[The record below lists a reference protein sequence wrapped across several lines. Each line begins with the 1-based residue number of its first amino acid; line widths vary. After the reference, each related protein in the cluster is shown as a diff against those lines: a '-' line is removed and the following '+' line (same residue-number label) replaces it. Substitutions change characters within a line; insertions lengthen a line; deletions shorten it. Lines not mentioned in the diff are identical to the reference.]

1 MDDIFSAIG
10 ADLRAAVTRDPAEIT
25 ADILQAED
33 RKLAESQ
40 AQLQVAF
47 EEGEARFNAQL
58 EALAQPPND
67 EAHLKPERWLLA
79 RRCWAWLYHDE
90 D

>member
-1 MDDIFSAIG
+1 ME
-10 ADLRAAVTRDPAEIT
+10 AVTGDPAEIA
-25 ADILQAED
+25 ADLLQAD
-33 RKLAESQ
+33 NRKLAESQ

-47 EEGEARFNAQL
+47 EKGEAQFNAQL
-58 EALAQPPND
+58 DALVQQQQND
-67 EAHLKPERWLLA
+67 DAHLKPERWLLA

>member
-1 MDDIFSAIG
+1 MEQG
-10 ADLRAAVTRDPAEIT
+10 AVTRDAAEIA
-25 ADILQAED
+25 ADLLQAED

-47 EEGEARFNAQL
+47 EKGEAQFNAQL
-58 EALAQPPND
+58 EALASQQQQN
-67 EAHLKPERWLLA
+67 EAHLKPDRWLLA
-79 RRCWAWLYHDE
+79 RKCWAWLHHDE